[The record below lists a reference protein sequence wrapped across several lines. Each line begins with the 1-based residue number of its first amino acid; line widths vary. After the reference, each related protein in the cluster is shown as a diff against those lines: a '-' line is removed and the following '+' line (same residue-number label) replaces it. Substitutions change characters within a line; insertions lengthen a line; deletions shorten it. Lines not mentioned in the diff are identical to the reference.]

1 LWALV
6 GALSAAEFGRSQ
18 ALGGGWRLALPA
30 LPWLALLAA
39 GQFRWRWLRQP
50 LGTTFDASRPAFMAS
65 VCALVGVGWL
75 RALRDAGDSAPLPWL
90 PFLNPLD
97 LVQLAALGLFACWL
111 WSSPS
116 PVLAVHHW
124 GGVEWGGAL
133 WSASLAQTALTVVWS
148 VLGVAGWIGGSRR
161 GQHTLWLAGA
171 VLMAVVLAK
180 LVLVDRQHLGDLL
193 GIGSFIA

>member
-50 LGTTFDASRPAFMAS
+50 LGTSFDASRPAFMGS

-90 PFLNPLD
+90 PLLNPLD

-116 PVLAVHHW
+116 RVLARRRVALLSSAGFLLVTCITLRAVHHW
-124 GGVEWGGAL
+124 GGVEWGGAP

-161 GQHTLWLAGA
+161 GQRALWLAGA
-171 VLMAVVLAK
+171 VLMA
-180 LVLVDRQHLGDLL
+180 
-193 GIGSFIA
+193 